1 MRDHLSDFWFLY
13 FGGALSAVMICFVIS
28 ASNAEQARVNACFD
42 RGMVLVDT
50 PAGNRC
56 ATIVSLQ
63 PVR

>member
-1 MRDHLSDFWFLY
+1 MRDHLSEYWPLY
-13 FGGALSAVMICFVIS
+13 VAFAICAVMICAVIS
-28 ASNAEQARVNACFD
+28 AANAEQARVNACFD

>member
-1 MRDHLSDFWFLY
+1 MRDHLSEYWPIYVGLAVS
-13 FGGALSAVMICFVIS
+13 GVMICAVIS
-28 ASNAEQARVNACFD
+28 ASNADQARVNACFD

>member
-1 MRDHLSDFWFLY
+1 MRDHLSDFWPCY
-13 FGGALSAVMICFVIS
+13 VGIAVFGLMICAVIS